1 MPIAAHLEAHRLTD
15 DLWSRLREEG
25 LHGTA
30 VGRGRI
36 EVRQVTCAHQGELEG
51 AWNGGG
57 THRERIDIDLKLTE
71 LLLGGDS
78 ELLLFVDDEQTQIT
92 EGYILA
98 RQAVCADDDVDLPL
112 TEVGEDGT

>member
-30 VGRGRI
+30 VGRGHI
-36 EVRQVTCAHQGELEG
+36 EVRQVTCTHQGELEG
-51 AWNGGG
+51 TGNGGG
-57 THRERIDIDLKLTE
+57 THRERINIDLKLTE

-78 ELLLFVDDEQTQIT
+78 ELLLLIDDEEAEVT
-92 EGYILA
+92 EGDILA
-98 RQAVCADDDVDLPL
+98 RQAVRTDDDVDLPIS
-112 TEVGEDGT
+112 

>member
-51 AWNGGG
+51 TGNGGG

-92 EGYILA
+92 EGNILA
-98 RQAVCADDDVDLPL
+98 RQAVRADDDVDLPL